1 VLKERRGK
9 MLLDNSNDNK
19 KVYEWI
25 EQYTENGLFDCVT
38 GYFTIGALHYIS
50 KVIDDK
56 IKEVR
61 FILGDIVS
69 TGAIEDRAID
79 LLNENISVD
88 AALKLSKISKEAVD
102 FLKKENVELKTLEP
116 NFCHAKL
123 YLFESEMD
131 RRHDYFISGSSNL
144 TESGIGLKTTGN
156 VELNIAETG
165 EGNQLKELKEWFKS
179 IWNSKKAHSK
189 KTIINSDGT
198 KTEKDFKQY
207 IIEEIEK
214 VFKEYSPKEIYY
226 KILFELFWKDIGDE
240 VESPDFNKKI
250 GRVENTVL
258 YNALYDFQKSAVISL
273 VKMIQKYNGAIL
285 ADAVGLGKTW
295 TALAVMKFFEMEGY
309 EVILLCPKKLD
320 QNWRKFL
327 HKQNSRFEQ
336 DRLNYIIRYHT
347 DLQDERLEKY
357 KDAGTI
363 EDYFQSDRPKFLV
376 IDESHNLRNE
386 RSSRYQFLVDTL
398 LKKNKN
404 IKVLMLSATPINN
417 SLNDIRNQFRLIT
430 KGDDLGFKENLGIRN
445 LMHLFRNAQ
454 REFNKWSEEGTGRI
468 SDFTKK
474 LSPDFFKLIDSLL
487 VSRTRKNIE
496 SIGEKSLGFPEK
508 ERPENIFITPKEIG
522 NIESFK
528 ELLDHFPYMS
538 GYQPAWYVEEKE
550 IETVIEDEKQRDRF
564 LVKMM
569 YILLIKRLESSW
581 FSFKSTVEKISE
593 HHQSVLDTI
602 KSYNES
608 KESKDIDIY
617 GQMAFF
623 EEDEE
628 NEMDEFTLGKKRLIN
643 IADIDRAGKL
653 DLLKKDLKKDID
665 KLDSLITNV
674 RRFSEIV
681 AKETGKDSVDSKL
694 KKLIELILKKQKDND
709 NRKILIF
716 TVFKDTATYLYNEL
730 TRRGFEN
737 VAMVSGDETKS
748 SDGYTG
754 KSFEPVLERFAPFT
768 KLFMEKEWVGFERD
782 DKKTGGENFSM
793 WFEWIKREKPEV
805 YKKLETPVDI
815 LIATDCLSEGQ
826 NLQDCDYLVNY
837 DIHWNPVRIIQRMG
851 RIDRIGSPNKKI
863 KGINFWPSE
872 SIESYLDLQKRVEE
886 KMAAMTLAGS
896 EVPAFSEEHEE
907 MLRDE
912 NLEQRQKAKMMKLM
926 ESSWDDVQKNREG
939 LGFNDFSLESFRQEL
954 FSYFE
959 HEKEKY
965 IRMPN
970 GVYSG
975 FKKDGDL
982 CSKKGLIAL
991 LGSPSK
997 PSGDKKFKYERHE
1010 LVYVDEGG
1018 NSILLNQKDILRAL
1032 SENKEK
1038 PRYVDKEIDDGKG
1051 EKIKELSKAIR
1062 SWVES
1067 QAYDIDESGEK
1078 VLGKKGSDILAKIK
1092 TGSCEAI
1099 KDVKGKKS
1107 IEQRYCFEN
1116 YDLIAWMITE

>member
-1 VLKERRGK
+1 

-25 EQYTENGLFDCVT
+25 EQYTENGFFDCET
-38 GYFTIGALHYIS
+38 GYFTIGALNHIS
-50 KVIDDK
+50 KVINEKVKDM
-56 IKEVR
+56 R

-69 TGAIEDRAID
+69 TGGIEDRAID
-79 LLNENISVD
+79 LLNENISVE
-88 AALKLSKISKEAVD
+88 AALKLSKISKEAVE
-102 FLKKENVELKTLEP
+102 FLKQEKVELKTLEP

-123 YLFESEMD
+123 YLFKSEKD
-131 RRHDYFISGSSNL
+131 DRHDYFISGSSNL
-144 TESGIGLKTTGN
+144 TESGIGLKITGN

-165 EGNQLKELKEWFKS
+165 QGNQFKELKIWFND
-179 IWNSKKAHSK
+179 IWKSKKAHSK
-189 KTIINSDGT
+189 KTIIHADGT

-214 VFKEYSPKEIYY
+214 VFREYLPKEIYY

-258 YNALYDFQKSAVISL
+258 YNSLFDFQKSAVISL

-295 TALAVMKFFEMEGY
+295 TALAVMKFYEMEGY
-309 EVILLCPKKLD
+309 EVILFCPKKLD

-327 HKQNSRFEQ
+327 HKHNSRFEQ
-336 DRLNYIIRYHT
+336 DRLNYTIRYHT
-347 DLQDERLEKY
+347 DLQDDRLQRY
-357 KDAGTI
+357 QDGLTI
-363 EDYFQSDRPKFLV
+363 EDYFQSDRPKLFV

-386 RSSRYQFLVDTL
+386 RSSRYQFLIDYL
-398 LKKNKN
+398 LKKNKTV
-404 IKVLMLSATPINN
+404 KVLMLSATPINN
-417 SLNDIRNQFRLIT
+417 SLNDIRNQFRLIV
-430 KGDDLGFKENLGIRN
+430 KGGDTGFTENLGIRN

-468 SDFTKK
+468 SDFIKK
-474 LSPDFFKLIDSLL
+474 LNPDFFKLIDSLL
-487 VSRTRKNIE
+487 VSRTRKHVE
-496 SIGEKSLGFPEK
+496 SINEKMLNFPEK
-508 ERPENIFITPKEIG
+508 ELPENIFITPKEIG

-550 IETVIEDEKQRDRF
+550 VENVIEDEKQRDRF

-593 HHQSVLDTI
+593 HHQEVLNTI
-602 KSYNES
+602 KQYNDKVKSE
-608 KESKDIDIY
+608 DIDIY
-617 GQMAFF
+617 GQMTIFDE
-623 EEDEE
+623 EEDAEFE
-628 NEMDEFTLGKKRLIN
+628 EFTLGKKRTVN
-643 IADIDRAGKL
+643 ISEIDRAGKL

-681 AKETGKDSVDSKL
+681 EKETGKDSVDSKL
-694 KKLIELILKKQKDND
+694 KKLIQLILKKQENSNNK
-709 NRKILIF
+709 KVLIF

-730 TRRGFEN
+730 TKRGFQK

-748 SDGYTG
+748 SDGYNG
-754 KSFEPVLERFAPFT
+754 KFFEPVLERFAPFT

-782 DKKTGGENFSM
+782 NKKTDVQNFNLWIEWTKEN
-793 WFEWIKREKPEV
+793 KPEV
-805 YKKLETPVDI
+805 YKKIDNSVDI

-826 NLQDCDYLVNY
+826 NLQDCDYIVNY

-863 KGINFWPSE
+863 KGVNFWPSE
-872 SIESYLDLQKRVEE
+872 SIESYLDLQKRVAD

-896 EVPAFSEEHEE
+896 EVPAFSKEHEE
-907 MLRDE
+907 MLKDE
-912 NLEQRQKAKMMKLM
+912 TLEQRQNAKMMKLM
-926 ESSWDDVQKNREG
+926 ESSWDEVQKNSEG
-939 LGFNDFSLESFRQEL
+939 LGFDDFSLESFRQEL
-954 FSYFE
+954 FSYLE
-959 HEKEKY
+959 DEKEKY
-965 IRMPN
+965 IKMPN

-975 FKKDGDL
+975 FIKDGEF
-982 CSKKGLIAL
+982 CKKNGLVAL
-991 LGSPSK
+991 LGSPSR

-1010 LVYVDEGG
+1010 LVYIDENG
-1018 NSILLNQKDILRAL
+1018 NSLLLNQKDILRAL

-1038 PRYVDKEIDDGKG
+1038 QRHVDKEIDNGNG
-1051 EKIKELSKAIR
+1051 EKIKKLSMAIR

-1067 QAYDIDESGEK
+1067 QAYEVDENGEK
-1078 VLGKKGSDILAKIK
+1078 VLGKKGTDILEKIK
-1092 TGSCEAI
+1092 SGNCEAI
-1099 KDVKGKKS
+1099 KDVKGKKA

-1116 YDLIAWMITE
+1116 YDLIAWMVIE